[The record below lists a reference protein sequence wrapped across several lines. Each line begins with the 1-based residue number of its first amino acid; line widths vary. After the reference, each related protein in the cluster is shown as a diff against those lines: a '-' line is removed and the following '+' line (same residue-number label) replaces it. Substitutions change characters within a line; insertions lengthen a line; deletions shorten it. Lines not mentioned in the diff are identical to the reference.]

1 MLERV
6 AIPNQ
11 PSDSTSITTSRA
23 DALNATIGSI
33 DDCPICHGK
42 GYIAR
47 EDARGGLVCSECEC
61 MVRKRTMRRIE
72 RSGLSGLLAEYTFD
86 AYQTPEPWQQR
97 AKDMALDYLRSG
109 NAWFYMAGTP
119 GSGKTHLCTAICGRL
134 IDEGREVRYMLWRR
148 EAPRLKA
155 LVNERDEYEKLM
167 REYRTAPVLYID
179 DFLKGTVNEADLNL
193 AFELLNDRYNAR
205 NTMTII
211 SSELPVGKVL
221 ERDEA
226 IGSRI
231 YQRARGYCITTPEVN
246 WRLK

>member
-6 AIPNQ
+6 TP
-11 PSDSTSITTSRA
+11 PELTKDMSFTTTSRA
-23 DALNATIGSI
+23 DALNATGSL

-42 GYIAR
+42 GYVAR
-47 EDARGGLVCSECEC
+47 EDAQGGLICSECEC
-61 MVRKRTMRRIE
+61 MVRKRTLKRIE
-72 RSGLSGLLAEYTFD
+72 RSGLSGLLTEYTFD

-109 NAWFYMAGTP
+109 NAWFYVAGTP
-119 GSGKTHLCTAICGRL
+119 GSGKTHLCTAICGKL

-167 REYRTAPVLYID
+167 GEYRAAQVLYID
-179 DFLKGTVNEADLNL
+179 DFLKGALTDADLNL

-211 SSELPVGKVL
+211 SSELPVEKVI

-231 YQRARGYCITTPEVN
+231 YQRSRGYCITTPGAN